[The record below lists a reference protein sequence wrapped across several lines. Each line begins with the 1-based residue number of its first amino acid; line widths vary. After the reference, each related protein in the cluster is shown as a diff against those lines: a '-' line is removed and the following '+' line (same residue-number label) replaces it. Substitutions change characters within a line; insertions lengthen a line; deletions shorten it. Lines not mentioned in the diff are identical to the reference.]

1 MLLKAS
7 SVQLSSLEA
16 VGFSESTTSSPVSTI
31 VPETPSLVG
40 FKISRAQVEVHLVP

>member
-16 VGFSESTTSSPVSTI
+16 VGFDESRTSSPVSTI

-40 FKISRAQVEVHLVP
+40 FKISRAQEEVHRVP